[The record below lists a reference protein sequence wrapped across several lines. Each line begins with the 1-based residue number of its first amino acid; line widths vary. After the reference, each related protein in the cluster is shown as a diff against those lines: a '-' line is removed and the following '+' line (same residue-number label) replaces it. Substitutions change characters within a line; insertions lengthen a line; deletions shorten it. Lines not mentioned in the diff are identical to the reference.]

1 MIRGMSMQIQ
11 GGNTAQLNVSAKFKN
26 EHSSSP
32 VVKSGPPNYK
42 PKKSPR
48 DQCVFLSYYKCRF
61 RNRPIFG
68 VKANAGDH
76 KLPDHRDEDGIPEDG
91 IPEDGIPEDA
101 NPEEDENID
110 VEGVPAL
117 QAHMDPVDI
126 LLEYILKYAPEA
138 ECAIACYGD
147 IQDLFFNDDEWPED
161 LREYLYAHLPTID
174 IDESKTGMLSM
185 EQAIRRQ
192 HLREEAA
199 IAPIREAQQAAI
211 RERQAVYWE
220 PQADDTDAR
229 DDPPPPEDRTLDRPL
244 PETKEMPGQP
254 GNLLAATIVLAKD
267 APGRTR
273 TVDWP
278 RHVLYNGGVVSSLT
292 VSKDGTH
299 IAAGFDDSFVRVWDL
314 QTSVVFQLQGHSDNV
329 WATMFSPSENNK
341 LVSGS
346 ADKTAIIWDVSTCDI
361 ARTLSAPD
369 ITGSVYT
376 VAYAPDGKTIA
387 TGSDNGFVYLWDADT
402 GERKH
407 HLKVHASVGLV
418 LAFSPMGNRLVCVVT
433 KGWIWDPVSGQQ
445 LGMIEGHVDG
455 IVSCMAFSP
464 DGSRILTGADD
475 QTARVWSSE
484 NGEELVTLRE
494 HTAAVWAVAWSPDSQ
509 YVATGGLD
517 ETIVVCNSYSGEI
530 IHLLRDRPSPVTTLL
545 WTEDLLIAGAAD
557 GTVRLWNDKTGAFVA
572 ELQGHIDRVNT
583 TVLAKGGV
591 NVVSSAEDGTI
602 RKWDMRDIL
611 RF

>member
-1 MIRGMSMQIQ
+1 MGPFDYDP
-11 GGNTAQLNVSAKFKN
+11 SA
-26 EHSSSP
+26 
-32 VVKSGPPNYK
+32 
-42 PKKSPR
+42 PKCN
-48 DQCVFLSYYKCRF
+48 QCVFLSYYKCRY
-61 RNRPIFG
+61 RSRSTPG
-68 VKANAGDH
+68 DDTKADQADFPDSCNDGNQGADSDLDVGTTQELRSTPDA
-76 KLPDHRDEDGIPEDG
+76 LWDGTNTGPDHFIDDRDDVKQEADW
-91 IPEDGIPEDA
+91 
-101 NPEEDENID
+101 D
-110 VEGVPAL
+110 VESVTTQEFSTL
-117 QAHMDPVDI
+117 DPLDI
-126 LLEYILKYAPEA
+126 LLDYILKNSDAD
-138 ECAIACYGD
+138 CAIACHDD
-147 IQDLFFNDDEWPED
+147 IQELFPGRDGWPED
-161 LREYLYAHLPTID
+161 LGEYLNANPPTID
-174 IDESKTGMLSM
+174 VNETKTGTLSI
-185 EQAIRRQ
+185 EQAIRQ
-192 HLREEAA
+192 HHLWEEGNLTETRADQKAA
-199 IAPIREAQQAAI
+199 IDKKRAAFLDL
-211 RERQAVYWE
+211 QAVGNNAIH
-220 PQADDTDAR
+220 PGNDVA
-229 DDPPPPEDRTLDRPL
+229 
-244 PETKEMPGQP
+244 PGQA
-254 GNLLAATIVLAKD
+254 GGLLAATIVSAKD

-273 TVDWP
+273 ILDWP

-329 WATMFSPSENNK
+329 WVTMFSPSENNK

-346 ADKTAIIWDVSTCDI
+346 ADKTAIIWDVNTCDI

-445 LGMIEGHVDG
+445 LGMIDGHVDG

-509 YVATGGLD
+509 HVATGGLD

-572 ELQGHIDRVNT
+572 ELQGHTDRVNT